1 MVQTSMV
8 IASRF
13 VFETATILQ
22 PKFISLSPAVG
33 LLARSAPTVVT
44 NLMSM
49 PSAVQRDCEWSS
61 AAALCR
67 ELYFQQRA
75 GAPPL
80 VSRSRSHAAAHLTS
94 AAAGHIL
101 GLGLR
106 PKPDDTVLATLRAQ
120 GIESNH
126 VDGKWTG
133 VSLARY
139 RRLIDLLAASPASG
153 MTVPLFLRFV
163 WERAQSKRCLLH
175 FLLALDTHVAVLR
188 PEWRDILTARDGAA
202 AEEWCRSAFVP
213 SETSAAAVEVAAQ
226 RILCSEDPISASS
239 SSLPAA
245 SMAGSSASRATCPS
259 LARAVEVLAA
269 NLGDV
274 HAFKPPNAL
283 ERHAVGGGEA
293 RPDCVE
299 MVVRELFDLLLYDPM
314 RHAFDP
320 SRLPPGASAALR
332 AHYEQRASGA
342 LADHA
347 AGAAWFP
354 LCQGVLGCEY
364 LSTAPSGERYEA
376 APSLSNVSRLAA
388 HLLGVPL
395 GEQPERRWRSLV
407 QIAELWNG
415 HVAQTCADGGA
426 PTALRSL
433 RLEVDESGTGMYRA
447 MLSDHTRRRE
457 LARLRLESS
466 RHGVELLLEADP
478 PIAIA
483 THRRLDAAW
492 SEVTMRSHL
501 EAWRS
506 TARPQATSSH
516 LNSQL
521 RHHRPSEP
529 AAEVR
534 HKVRHDRRS
543 DPAAEG
549 EAGEAAAEAAERARV
564 AVLRVLWPIVL
575 GDRMLDALPNMDAL
589 PNRAIGDRMLLLEAL
604 TSARWA
610 DEMERLWNPSM
621 EASTAHLA
629 EASQLDAARSR
640 AHERTVRAVEA
651 LGALAAAPSAPDGD
665 EGREVAARA
674 WLAWLLERV
683 PETISQSTLIRA
695 LLSGSRAGSSSGGR
709 REDGSWSEVHRAG
722 AEGRADARDGATPL
736 RTFSDAVRYGLRHR
750 DDAALVCTLVSYA
763 RGEVSL
769 SAACRRVQPESFW
782 SVLRVLRFAC
792 TRGV

>member
-1 MVQTSMV
+1 MV

-13 VFETATILQ
+13 VAETATILQ

-49 PSAVQRDCEWSS
+49 PSAGQRDCEWSS

-80 VSRSRSHAAAHLTS
+80 VSRSRSHAATHLTS

-139 RRLIDLLAASPASG
+139 RRLIDLLAASPARG

-188 PEWRDILTARDGAA
+188 PEWRDSLTARDGAA

-245 SMAGSSASRATCPS
+245 SMAGSSASRATCLS

-534 HKVRHDRRS
+534 HDRRS

-610 DEMERLWNPSM
+610 DEMERLWNPTM

-695 LLSGSRAGSSSGGR
+695 LLSGSRAGSSSSGGR
-709 REDGSWSEVHRAG
+709 REEGSWSEVHRAG

>member
-1 MVQTSMV
+1 MFTPQAVFMV

-13 VFETATILQ
+13 VAETATILQ
-22 PKFISLSPAVG
+22 PKFLSLSPAVG

-49 PSAVQRDCEWSS
+49 PSAGQRDCEWSS

-80 VSRSRSHAAAHLTS
+80 VSRSRSHAATHLTS

-139 RRLIDLLAASPASG
+139 RRLIDLLAASPARG

-188 PEWRDILTARDGAA
+188 PEWRDALTAHDGAA

-213 SETSAAAVEVAAQ
+213 SETSAAAVEAAAQ
-226 RILCSEDPISASS
+226 RILCSEDSISASRDSISASS
-239 SSLPAA
+239 SSLPTG
-245 SMAGSSASRATCPS
+245 SMAASSASRATCPS

-274 HAFKPPNAL
+274 HAFKPPNSL

-354 LCQGVLGCEY
+354 LCQGILGCEY

-415 HVAQTCADGGA
+415 HVVQTCADGGA

-466 RHGVELLLEADP
+466 RHGVELLLETDP

-492 SEVTMRSHL
+492 SEMTMRSHL

-521 RHHRPSEP
+521 G
-529 AAEVR
+529 
-534 HKVRHDRRS
+534 HDRRS
-543 DPAAEG
+543 DPAEV
-549 EAGEAAAEAAERARV
+549 EAGEAAAEAARV

-575 GDRMLDALPNMDAL
+575 GDRMLDALPNKAS
-589 PNRAIGDRMLLLEAL
+589 GDCMLLLLEAL

-610 DEMERLWNPSM
+610 DELERLWNPTM

-640 AHERTVRAVEA
+640 AHERTVRAIEA
-651 LGALAAAPSAPDGD
+651 LSALAAAAPSARLGDGD
-665 EGREVAARA
+665 EGRGVAARA
-674 WLAWLLERV
+674 WLAWLLERA
-683 PETISQSTLIRA
+683 PETMSQSALIRA
-695 LLSGSRAGSSSGGR
+695 LLSGSRAGSLAGSSSSGGR
-709 REDGSWSEVHRAG
+709 GEEGSWSEVHRAG
-722 AEGRADARDGATPL
+722 AEGRADARDGTMHL
-736 RTFSDAVRYGLRHR
+736 RTFSDAVRHGLRHR
-750 DDAALVCTLVSYA
+750 EDAALVCTLVSYA

-769 SAACRRVQPESFW
+769 SAACRRVQPESLG
-782 SVLRVLRFAC
+782 SVLRVLRFSC
-792 TRGV
+792 THSV